1 MAHVGTNTATNQRNL
16 TLPPQKIAFKK
27 KSKQWKEDCVDFV
40 INTAAIANPTSNN
53 PHRVRNIVANND
65 MYDGRYSEEEMKY
78 ITNPFNV
85 EDGLPA
91 RLKEY
96 NLIRPMI
103 DSMIGEEVRRPLNFS
118 VHRTSEGGSSDRMDK
133 RKDMLMQ
140 YVQAEVMNH
149 LGPEEQQAFQQGMQ
163 DGSIMP
169 PEEIQR
175 YMTETYKDIY
185 EVYASALLRSLI
197 AKLDV
202 AAQFH
207 KGYMDLLKNDEEIYY
222 VGEEYGRPNL
232 RYVNPAMFSYEWSPE
247 LDYIEDATWCSER
260 MFLSFAE
267 IHDRYKDEIDDDQYD
282 KILDLVQDTGSS
294 HGDFRKSS
302 KDPYPLDTHH
312 LDNIDF
318 MGLPHPYNAMS
329 ADCIE
334 VWKVHWRSFRKIFF
348 VTFNDPETNHPY
360 TEVVDESY
368 VKTGEEEDIVEE
380 WIMQVWQGYRVTND
394 IYFGIRPITMATD
407 WRDPTS
413 IKLPYIGQ
421 AAKGKSVIELLKP
434 MQVTYLAL
442 WYRLELLLARDN
454 GRALVMDITQI
465 PKSMGIDV
473 QRWAHML
480 KSMGV
485 VMINPYE
492 NAWNIPGRDG
502 TRPASFSAFSAIDL
516 SMAQSITMYIELIN
530 KVEQMAM
537 SLIGFNPQRLGQVQ
551 HRDSVGTTQHALEES
566 YNTTA
571 YIFFKHDRVKKRA
584 LEMML
589 NTAMAVRFRDDDTFI
604 SSIGDDGMK
613 IFMDMEDMP
622 MESMD
627 LYVSNSQ
634 QEQQK
639 LQQLQQLFQP
649 AMQNGAT
656 LVDIVNMMSYD
667 NLTQIRLKLEE
678 IERRKQ
684 EMMQQ
689 QEQQQQAIQQAQM
702 QQVEADR
709 QVNIDQKNADRNLKK
724 YESDLEAQTKIQIAE
739 LQAKV
744 SALGSDMGEGGEL
757 ERAKLE
763 LEEKKIEIQMQIEQ
777 LRLDNQTSI
786 KERELETTELL
797 KERELETKRDTEMDK
812 LQIEADKLKAEK
824 DKLSKE
830 LSIDK
835 QELAL
840 KKAELEAEK
849 TLKAKELEAERAKL
863 KLEHDQEIKKLK
875 IELEASI
882 KEVRAKAEAD
892 MKMQLE
898 KESHEKRLLEIEQK
912 AAKAE
917 QKAEQAHAITVERMQ
932 AKLTRESEENK
943 MKIENKKLQQAKIKE
958 KMKPK
963 PPKPKAKKNGK

>member
-1 MAHVGTNTATNQRNL
+1 MAHVGSNIPHQRL
-16 TLPPQKIAFKK
+16 SLPPQKIGIKK
-27 KSKQWKEDCVDFV
+27 KNKQWKEDCVDFV
-40 INTAAIANPTSNN
+40 INTAMIANPTSNN
-53 PHRVRNIVANND
+53 PHRVRNIMANED
-65 MYDGRYSEEEMKY
+65 MYDGKYSEEEMKY

-96 NLIRPMI
+96 NLMRPMI
-103 DSMIGEEVRRPLNFS
+103 DSMIGEEVRRPLAFT
-118 VHRTSEGGSSDRMDK
+118 VHRTSEAGSSERFEK
-133 RKDMLMQ
+133 RKEMLMQ
-140 YVQAEVMNH
+140 YVQAEIMNAMDPQ
-149 LGPEEQQAFQQGMQ
+149 GAQQFQQGMQ

-169 PEEIQR
+169 PEEVQK

-185 EVYASALLRSLI
+185 EVYASALLRALI

-202 AAQFH
+202 SAEFH
-207 KGYMDLLKNDEEIYY
+207 KGYIDLLKNDEEIFF
-222 VGEEYGRPNL
+222 VGEEYGRPNV
-232 RYVNPAMFSYEWSPE
+232 RRVNPAMFSYEWSPD

-267 IHDRYKDEIDDDQYD
+267 IHDRYRDEIDDDDYD
-282 KILDLVQDTGSS
+282 KILDLIQDTGSS
-294 HGDFRKSS
+294 NGEFRKNS

-312 LDNIDF
+312 IDNIDW
-318 MGLPHPYNAMS
+318 MGLPHPYNSMS

-348 VTFNDPETNHPY
+348 VTFNDPATNKPY
-360 TEVVDESY
+360 IEVVDEGY
-368 VKTGEEEDIVEE
+368 VKTGDEEEIVEE
-380 WIMQVWQGYRVTND
+380 WIMHVWQGYRVAGD

-413 IKLPYIGQ
+413 IKLPYVGQ
-421 AAKGKSVIELLKP
+421 AAKGRSVVELLKP
-434 MQVTYLAL
+434 MQVTYLSL

-454 GRALVMDITQI
+454 GRALIMDITQI
-465 PKSMGIDV
+465 PKSLGIDV

-485 VMINPYE
+485 VMVNPYE

-502 TRPASFSAFSAIDL
+502 TRPASFNAFSAIDL

-530 KVEQMAM
+530 KVEQMAQA
-537 SLIGFNPQRLGQVQ
+537 LIGFNPQRLGQVQ

-571 YIFFKHDRVKKRA
+571 YLFFKHDRVKKRA
-584 LEMML
+584 LTMLL
-589 NTAMAVRFRDDDTFI
+589 NTAMGVKFRDDDTFI

-639 LQQLQQLFQP
+639 LQQLQQLYQP

-678 IERRKQ
+678 VERRKQ
-684 EMMQQ
+684 EMMQK
-689 QEQQQQAIQQAQM
+689 QEEAQQQTQQAQM

-739 LQAKV
+739 LQAQT
-744 SALGSDMGEGGEL
+744 AAMGADNGAQQEL

-763 LEEKKIEIQMQIEQ
+763 LESRKLEMQAMMEREK
-777 LRLDNQTSI
+777 LDNDAM
-786 KERELETTELL
+786 L
-797 KERELETKRDTEMDK
+797 KERELETRRDTDMDK
-812 LQIEADKLKAEK
+812 LQMEADKLKAEK
-824 DKLSKE
+824 EKLTKE
-830 LSIDK
+830 LAIEK
-835 QELAL
+835 QEIIL
-840 KKAELEAEK
+840 KKAELEVEK
-849 TLKAKELEAERAKL
+849 AMKNKEFEEERKKLHLEHEQEMKKIKLELEVSL
-863 KLEHDQEIKKLK
+863 KEMK
-875 IELEASI
+875 
-882 KEVRAKAEAD
+882 AKAEAD
-892 MKMQLE
+892 IKIQRE
-898 KESHEKRLLEIEQK
+898 KAAHDKSILASEQK
-912 AAKAE
+912 AAVVT
-917 QKAEQAHAITVERMQ
+917 QKAEQAHDLTVEKMQ
-932 AKLTRESEENK
+932 AKLAREQEENK
-943 MKIENKKLQQAKIKE
+943 LKIENKKLQQAKMKE

-963 PPKPKAKKNGK
+963 PPKPKAKK